1 MAKTRLSL
9 SSVLGALVLGLS
21 LGLLTGCDG
30 PPTPNRAYHNCVGR
44 TVQRLGGARAH
55 ELSNF
60 SKDLHHRIADQEC
73 ERILETCK
81 EDEGSRACQ
90 KMLKKFQKA
99 PKKQAKKS

>member
-1 MAKTRLSL
+1 MVKKQLSL
-9 SSVLGALVLGLS
+9 PSVIGALALGLS

-73 ERILETCK
+73 EAILETCK
-81 EDEGSRACQ
+81 GDETSRACQ
-90 KMLKKFQKA
+90 KMLKKYQKA
-99 PKKQAKKS
+99 PKKAAKRS